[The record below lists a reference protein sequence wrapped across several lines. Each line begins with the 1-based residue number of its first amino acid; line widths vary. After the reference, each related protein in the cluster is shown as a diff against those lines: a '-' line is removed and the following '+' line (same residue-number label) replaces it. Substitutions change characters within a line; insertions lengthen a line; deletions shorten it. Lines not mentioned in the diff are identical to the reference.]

1 MNIYIFIIAALLFSG
16 SSSCSGRK
24 MIKRNDIIRI
34 CDMNKVGDT
43 IYKCYYLDTVKHERV
58 GLFKIQTTQETK
70 TRFIRYYNLV
80 VTDSIGLKK
89 KDGHC
94 LYLTTEEYSNYPIC
108 YISVETDSFSIKQY
122 HSKIDEGRLIH
133 TLNRD
138 SIGYYFLPKT
148 KVRYIARVWIR
159 GISFDEELYWRMDR
173 NGNYIPLLKPFK
185 SYIRGIG
192 YSN

>member
-1 MNIYIFIIAALLFSG
+1 MSG
-16 SSSCSGRK
+16 SPSCSGNK
-24 MIKRNDIIRI
+24 LLKRIDIIRI
-34 CDMNKVGDT
+34 CDTSRIGDT

-58 GLFKIQTTQETK
+58 GLFKVQTTQETK

-94 LYLTTEEYSNYPIC
+94 IYLTTEEHSNYNIC
-108 YISVETDSFSIKQY
+108 YIAVEADSFSIKQY
-122 HSKIDEGRLIH
+122 NSKISEGRLIN
-133 TLNRD
+133 TINKD

-148 KVRYIARVWIR
+148 KLRYIVRVWIR

-192 YSN
+192 YLN